1 MFDKSGSKKRGRD
14 RSRSPVNRRQ
24 PFDNQPRGGGG
35 GGGGMSSGP
44 GPMFNAGGPPPM
56 IGMGMGGSLPSG
68 PMNPPGQQ
76 QVNDV
81 EIIVISKDQWYES
94 LKVSSLESLVT

>member
-1 MFDKSGSKKRGRD
+1 MFDKSGSKKRRD

-24 PFDNQPRGGGG
+24 PFDNQTRGGPIFNPAGPLGG
-35 GGGGMSSGP
+35 L
-44 GPMFNAGGPPPM
+44 
-56 IGMGMGGSLPSG
+56 GMGGLDMGGLPSG

-94 LKVSSLESLVT
+94 LFQSPS

>member
-1 MFDKSGSKKRGRD
+1 MFDKSGSKKRGGRD

-24 PFDNQPRGGGG
+24 PFDNQPRGG
-35 GGGGMSSGP
+35 P
-44 GPMFNAGGPPPM
+44 GPMFNATGPM
-56 IGMGMGGSLPSG
+56 IGLGMGGPPSG

-81 EIIVISKDQWYES
+81 EIIVISKDQW
-94 LKVSSLESLVT
+94 